1 MPAGPGGAGAGG
13 VLSRALRERLLLL
26 AAVHRPRGI
35 RAPVLPVRLRDDEP
49 VLPGIV
55 LHFKVNFPHN
65 LTSES
70 YIRFCYNFIIVS

>member
-1 MPAGPGGAGAGG
+1 MDQAVHVPAGPGGAGAGG
-13 VLSRALRERLLLL
+13 VLSRGALRERLLLL

-55 LHFKVNFPHN
+55 LHFKVTSPQK
-65 LTSES
+65 LTIELYS
-70 YIRFCYNFIIVS
+70 